1 MSRREP
7 FDPFDDR
14 HRDKPKRRK
23 SSEIA
28 FEKKQWEERIDNHFR
43 RAMDEMKKPDGEWP
57 TYVQSTSVIY
67 WTQYSQETNLPERVL
82 RRHTTRSMGVL
93 GYERVMNPDSKEG
106 RFRVGEEKF
115 FLFVKRGAPMIV
127 KEEIKILFGE

>member
-1 MSRREP
+1 MP

-14 HRDKPKRRK
+14 NRDKQKRRK
-23 SSEIA
+23 RSEIE
-28 FEKKQWEERIDNHFR
+28 FEKKQWEDRIDNHFR
-43 RAMDEMKKPDGEWP
+43 RAMDDITNGATEWP

-67 WTQYSQETNLPERVL
+67 WTQYNQETNLPERVL

-93 GYERVMNPDSKEG
+93 GYEKVLNTESKEG

-115 FLFVKRGAPMIV
+115 FLFAKRGAPRIG
-127 KEEIKILFGE
+127 KEEINIMFGE